1 MSIYINGIGSVSAQ
15 QLDTRAGVMSFDLAE
30 SNRMSCKE
38 PDYSG
43 LVPPMQLRRMSKVV
57 RYGVAAAKQAL
68 KDAGLE
74 RSDII
79 TLGTAYGCLADT
91 EVFLSKL
98 LTQEESMLTPTAF
111 IQSTHNTVSGQIAL
125 LTNCYGHNFTYVHRG
140 HSFET
145 ALQEAMMWLKEK
157 SETLTDENFSVLTGG
172 IDELTNDSFD
182 IILRFGT
189 FKKEQDI
196 SIPGTEGTIAGE
208 GANLF
213 VVSQVKNEQ
222 SYAEVMDMHLCY
234 STDIQTELLE
244 FLRINQL
251 QAEEIDT
258 CLIGVNGDSRYDESI
273 LGNIAALKQAQWLAF
288 KQWSGEYPTSN
299 AFGMALACMV
309 LKHQQ
314 IPDEVYHA
322 QTPSRSEKAQNVLLY
337 NHYKNKYHSFILL
350 KRI

>member
-15 QLDTRAGVMSFDLAE
+15 QLNTRTGEMSFHRADA
-30 SNRMSCKE
+30 NRLHCIE
-38 PDYSG
+38 PDYSD
-43 LVPPMQLRRMSKVV
+43 LVPPMQLRRMSQVV

-91 EVFLSKL
+91 EVFLTKL

-145 ALQEAMMWLKEK
+145 ALQEAMMWLV
-157 SETLTDENFSVLTGG
+157 ETSTTSSNEHFSVLTGG

-182 IILRFGT
+182 IMSRFGT
-189 FKKEQDI
+189 IKKEEDLSKQD
-196 SIPGTEGTIAGE
+196 SEGTIVGE
-208 GANLF
+208 GATLF
-213 VVSQVKNEQ
+213 VVSSDKNEQ
-222 SYAEVMDMHLCY
+222 SYAELLDIHLCH
-234 STDIQTELLE
+234 SGDIEAELNE
-244 FLRINQL
+244 FLRINRL
-251 QAEEIDT
+251 QAQDIDT
-258 CLIGVNGDSRYDESI
+258 CLVGVNGDNRYDASI
-273 LGNIAALKQAQWLAF
+273 LNNIAALTKAQLVNF
-288 KQWSGEYPTSN
+288 KTWSGEYPTSN
-299 AFGMALACMV
+299 AFGMALACMM

-314 IPDEVYHA
+314 IPEEVYYT
-322 QTPSRSEKAQNVLLY
+322 QTPLRTGNPHYVVLY